1 MNENKEDAAYN
12 AVQAKS
18 QNIFADL
25 SKLRIPLGLNLGS
38 GVELLSKVPVRK
50 PLKQEFI
57 RVNPAE
63 DMMLPT
69 VIYEDTHER
78 ETFLVSPDMMGFL
91 ADQLKPAVLVVAVNR
106 QNVTFVWPVKVAN
119 DAASKNDWQET
130 ALQGC
135 ELAKKR
141 WIRLSVDMSLGAYR
155 LFEAQGELSEPTW
168 MTKPLN
174 QLLEVA
180 FRDKVI
186 SSEDHPVV
194 KRLRG
199 LV

>member
-1 MNENKEDAAYN
+1 MNENKEDAAHN
-12 AVQAKS
+12 GVQAKTES
-18 QNIFADL
+18 IFGDL
-25 SKLRIPLGLNLGS
+25 SKLRIPIGLNLGS

-119 DAASKNDWQET
+119 DNASKNDWQET

-141 WIRLSVDMSLGAYR
+141 WIRLSADMSLGAYR

-168 MTKPLN
+168 VTKPLN
-174 QLLEVA
+174 ELLEVA
-180 FRDKVI
+180 FRGKVI